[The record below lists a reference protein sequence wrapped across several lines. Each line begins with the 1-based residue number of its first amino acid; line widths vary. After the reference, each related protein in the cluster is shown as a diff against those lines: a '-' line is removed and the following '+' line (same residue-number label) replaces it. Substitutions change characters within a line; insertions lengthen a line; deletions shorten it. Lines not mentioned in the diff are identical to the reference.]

1 MGNKSFELQSTTAP
15 QWISGVLADFDRFL
29 IDHANCERK
38 ANALLMSMIAK
49 YPDRTAIIP
58 QLIELAQEELE
69 HFAEAYGFMQQRGLR
84 LDKDEPDPYVNQLLA
99 LARHGRDERFIDRML
114 ISSVVERRG
123 AERFR
128 IVAEHLEEPALVD
141 FYTRLWKSEVKH
153 AHVFVLLLQ
162 KEFPAELITGR
173 LQELTAAE
181 AQILAG
187 LELRAAL
194 H

>member
-1 MGNKSFELQSTTAP
+1 MANKSFELQSTTAP
-15 QWISGVLADFDRFL
+15 EWVAKVLADFDRFL

-38 ANALLMSMIAK
+38 ANAMLMSMIAK

-58 QLIELAQEELE
+58 QLIELALEELE
-69 HFAEAYGFMQQRGLR
+69 HFSEAYRFMRQRGLR
-84 LDKDEPDPYVNQLLA
+84 LDKDEPDPYVNQLLR

-114 ISSVVERRG
+114 IASVVERRG

-128 IVAEHLEEPALVD
+128 IVAEHVSEPDLAE

-153 AHVFVLLLQ
+153 AHVFLLLLQ
-162 KEFPAELITGR
+162 KEYPPEMIDDR
-173 LQELTAAE
+173 LHELTTAE
-181 AQILAG
+181 AEIIAG
-187 LELRAAL
+187 LELRPAL